1 MWWRILL
8 IILAY
13 LVLGAHFLRY
23 GNALVA
29 VPVALL
35 PALLLTRRPWS
46 VLVVQVGL
54 VLSTL
59 LVWLPTTHRLISMR
73 IAFEQPWMRMAVILG
88 AVMLCNL
95 LIAWGANGIR
105 TKFQR

>member
-1 MWWRILL
+1 MWWRTLL

-13 LVLGAHFLRY
+13 LVLAAHFLRY

-29 VPVALL
+29 APIALL
-35 PALLLTRRPWS
+35 PALLLLRRHWS
-46 VLVVQVGL
+46 VMVVQLGL

-59 LVWLPTTHRLISMR
+59 LVWLPTAHRLISMR
-73 IAFEQPWMRMAVILG
+73 LAFDQPWMRMALILG

-95 LIAWGANGIR
+95 LIAWSANDLKAR
-105 TKFQR
+105 FQR